1 MFEKFNNWA
10 FFFCFEN
17 QVQAQKKTEKIPL
30 YCLLDAKKA
39 QICIKLS
46 ENVISSP
53 FLFLACTWF
62 SKQKKRSVIDFF
74 TDFSKIPE
82 VGQPKLAIFD
92 LELGGLGWLL
102 RYTSKKSWSSFFPQK
117 NAERLDIFECFIIKL
132 EKTKHAILYD
142 RVKTLNPLLRIAVLS
157 ALLGFHTHSKP
168 NRRLT
173 SSFSNVAKVGV
184 NKREV
189 LLGKNL

>member
-10 FFFCFEN
+10 FFF
-17 QVQAQKKTEKIPL
+17 VSKIKYKLKKTEKIPL

-62 SKQKKRSVIDFF
+62 SKQKQKRSVIDFF

-82 VGQPKLAIFD
+82 VGQPKLAIFY
-92 LELGGLGWLL
+92 LELRGLGRLL
-102 RYTSKKSWSSFFPQK
+102 RYTSKKTRFYEGKKYSW
-117 NAERLDIFECFIIKL
+117 E
-132 EKTKHAILYD
+132 H
-142 RVKTLNPLLRIAVLS
+142 
-157 ALLGFHTHSKP
+157 
-168 NRRLT
+168 
-173 SSFSNVAKVGV
+173 
-184 NKREV
+184 
-189 LLGKNL
+189 